1 MLVKKVYFNDFL
13 EEFEKYG
20 RENQFSYEGKK
31 ALFDYLNEL
40 SDDIG
45 EPIELDVIGIC
56 CDFTEYSSLEEF
68 ADAYGYT
75 VGYDVDSID
84 DIDYYTTV
92 IKIDDESF
100 IIQDF

>member
-13 EEFEKYG
+13 DEFEKHG

-31 ALFDYLNEL
+31 ALFDYLNQL
-40 SDDIG
+40 SEDIR
-45 EPIELDVIGIC
+45 EPIELDVIAIC
-56 CDFTEYSSLEEF
+56 CDFTEYGCLEEF
-68 ADAYGYT
+68 TDAYGYT
-75 VGYDVDSID
+75 VGEVDSID
-84 DIDYYTTV
+84 DIQDYTIV